1 MNWEKSGNI
10 EEITSKDDLLI
21 VYGTNS
27 FVRNFHLADILT
39 PEELIHSERLRGP
52 EQKNTWLSCRA
63 TLRLVLASFLSINP
77 QIIEFKK
84 GRFGKLH
91 IIGSNLFF
99 NVSHSNNSFLLGFN
113 HLGRIGV
120 DIEKLSGK
128 EELPSL
134 INYAFSEEEADYCN
148 KGILPERFTEVWTLK
163 EAFLKAVGVGLV
175 DELPAITV
183 KGSNDNYI
191 NRLILNQESFLC
203 PNGETG
209 SIVYKKNQ
217 QIKSIWLT

>member
-1 MNWEKSGNI
+1 MNWQKSGNI
-10 EEITSKDDLLI
+10 DEITCEDHLLI

-27 FVRNFHLADILT
+27 LARNFPLSEILE
-39 PEELIHSERLRGP
+39 PEELIYSERLKGP
-52 EQKNTWLSCRA
+52 GQKETWLSCRA
-63 TLRLVLASFLSINP
+63 TLRLILASFLSTNP
-77 QIIEFKK
+77 QIIKLKK

-91 IIGSNLFF
+91 IPGSNLFF
-99 NVSHSNNSFLLGFN
+99 NVSHSNSSFMLGFN

-120 DIEKLSGK
+120 DIEKLNGR

-134 INYAFSEEEADYCN
+134 INYAFSAEEADYCS

-183 KGSNDNYI
+183 KGDNNNYI
-191 NRLILNQESFLC
+191 NRLALNQESFLC

-217 QIKSIWLT
+217 PIKRIWLT